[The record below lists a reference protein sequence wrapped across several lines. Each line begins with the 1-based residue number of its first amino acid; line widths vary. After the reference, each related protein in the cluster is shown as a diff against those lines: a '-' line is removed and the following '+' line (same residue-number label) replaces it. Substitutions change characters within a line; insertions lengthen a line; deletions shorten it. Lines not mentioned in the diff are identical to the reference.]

1 MDYNFT
7 GSLSQRRINLGGS
20 NASGTSSAQIAASA
34 RADRAAR
41 QEIRRRESSALRLQA
56 WWRAC
61 TCRREI
67 GRKCADEFWR
77 DVGSAER
84 EREVVQVISMT
95 RSLIWALKG
104 NQRGVADMIEAWA
117 HVLIEEDLLFAPFV
131 DANTSAARSWAT
143 QLRLLVQP
151 LISCLAYKAPA
162 VSSLTRLKAAQHAL
176 LILHNLTRPQGKAA
190 QLKSLTGPFQTL
202 AQHWAHTLVKAD
214 LHKALAD
221 HLLFF
226 PADRKASPTLPP
238 AVSLALAPFT
248 VFAASSAGTIQRP
261 IDVNAQSM
269 DLDIDPPSQAR
280 ALATDTFVRHF
291 LNVPN
296 LPARVPLP
304 ALTQLVSHL
313 PGTDVLERVIALGA
327 IREASRISQRST
339 SARAIQRKKDLSDEP
354 FAALSRPHILATL
367 VALLSPRVHQFN
379 TASLL
384 KFYLDALSTLQDAL
398 PRSFFQGALDDKT
411 SGATTAADAHFI
423 ESHIDEVAA
432 EKVSISSRPDNATFK
447 RLTGIVAPHHLQAIL
462 AASNKNPSTRPALT
476 RFLLS
481 TLLAWPTEARE
492 RVFATTMFGSP
503 GGSGGLVRELWRGWV
518 RSSALART
526 LASADSKGDGARA
539 ALSTLEDGKYETD
552 WYPFILLVEI
562 YSRTLLTLG
571 DDEFYPVGQHGRMSS
586 ATSAGP
592 SAGVPTS
599 SRNPL
604 SLDDVISFSALVRNL
619 TFALYWLEGAP
630 GSSGASLDL
639 PLYGLRMLRSELRS
653 ILTAAL
659 RQIHARD
666 ARRQFAPEGHWLMTS
681 SMDLNSFLE
690 TVLLEEDE
698 LGAAAATADTST
710 AAAAAHDDAA
720 MDQQMDTTD
729 DGRTSEEEA
738 NATVESSVSRRVRA
752 RRGKNNNLTA
762 RQLAFLSPR
771 LGILNNIPFVIH
783 FDLRVKIFRQFI
795 RKDRKRIGLDN
806 RVHRI
811 NAYHK
816 VKVRRGFVA
825 EDGFSQ
831 LNHLGPAIKGD
842 VEIQFQDEFGQLE
855 AGIDGGGLFKEFL
868 TSLVKEAFDTD
879 RGLWLATEQQE
890 LYPNP
895 HSYARQ
901 AEQLEWYAFLGRVLG
916 KAMYEGILV
925 DIKFARFF
933 LSKWLGK
940 QGYFD
945 DLASLDSLDPNLY
958 KGLMYLKNYTGD
970 VEADLALNFTVQDD
984 ELGVVKSTE
993 LVPGGSHIPVTKE
1006 NRLSYIYR
1014 MSRYRLTGQ
1023 IAWQCDAFFRGLSD
1037 IIDTR
1042 WLRILDVDELRVLVC
1057 GTEEPI
1063 DVEDLRRNTILHAYH
1078 EKDDAISFFWQA
1090 LQSFSPDERRA
1101 FLKFVTSC
1109 PSPPLLG
1116 FSQLSPKLGI
1126 QKSSDDTSRLPTAAT
1141 CMNLLKLPN
1150 YTSLEQCRSK
1160 LLYAIKSGAGFDLS

>member
-20 NASGTSSAQIAASA
+20 NASGSSSAQIAASA

-61 TCRREI
+61 KCRREI
-67 GRKCADEFWR
+67 RRECADEFWR
-77 DVGSAER
+77 DAGRVES
-84 EREVVQVISMT
+84 EREVVQVIRMT
-95 RSLIWALKG
+95 RSLIWALRG
-104 NQRGVADMIEAWA
+104 NQRGVADMIEAWS
-117 HVLIEEDLLFAPFV
+117 HVLIEKDLLFAPFV
-131 DANTSAARSWAT
+131 DANTSAPRSWAV

-162 VSSLTRLKAAQHAL
+162 ASSSTRLKAAQHAL
-176 LILHNLTRPQGKAA
+176 LILHNLTRPHGKAA
-190 QLKSLTGPFQTL
+190 QLKPFTGPFQTL

-226 PADRKASPTLPP
+226 PADRKASPTLSP

-248 VFAASSAGTIQRP
+248 VFAASSAGTIQKP
-261 IDVNAQSM
+261 IDVDAQSM

-296 LPARVPLP
+296 LPARMPLP
-304 ALTQLVSHL
+304 ALTQLVSQL
-313 PGTDVLERVIALGA
+313 PRTDVLERVITLGA
-327 IREASRISQRST
+327 IREASRTSQRSM
-339 SARAIQRKKDLSDEP
+339 SARTSQRKKDLPDEL
-354 FAALSRPHILATL
+354 FGALSRPHILATL

-384 KFYLDALSTLQDAL
+384 KLYLDAMSTLQDAL

-423 ESHIDEVAA
+423 ESHVDEAAA
-432 EKVSISSRPDNATFK
+432 EKVSISYRPDNATFK
-447 RLTGIVAPHHLQAIL
+447 RLAGIVAPHHLQAIL
-462 AASNKNPSTRPALT
+462 AASNKIPSTRPALT
-476 RFLLS
+476 KFLLS

-539 ALSTLEDGKYETD
+539 ALSTLEDGKYQTD

-571 DDEFYPVGQHGRMSS
+571 DDEFYPVEQHGR
-586 ATSAGP
+586 
-592 SAGVPTS
+592 
-599 SRNPL
+599 
-604 SLDDVISFSALVRNL
+604 I
-619 TFALYWLEGAP
+619 
-630 GSSGASLDL
+630 
-639 PLYGLRMLRSELRS
+639 
-653 ILTAAL
+653 
-659 RQIHARD
+659 
-666 ARRQFAPEGHWLMTS
+666 

-698 LGAAAATADTST
+698 LGAAATADAST
-710 AAAAAHDDAA
+710 AAAASHDDAA

-738 NATVESSVSRRVRA
+738 DAPVESSVSRRVRA

-816 VKVRRGFVA
+816 VK
-825 EDGFSQ
+825 
-831 LNHLGPAIKGD
+831 
-842 VEIQFQDEFGQLE
+842 
-855 AGIDGGGLFKEFL
+855 
-868 TSLVKEAFDTD
+868 
-879 RGLWLATEQQE
+879 
-890 LYPNP
+890 
-895 HSYARQ
+895 
-901 AEQLEWYAFLGRVLG
+901 LEWYAFLGRVLG

-1063 DVEDLRRNTILHAYH
+1063 DVEDLRRNTILHVYH

-1141 CMNLLKLPN
+1141 TLHHGTF
-1150 YTSLEQCRSK
+1150 TS
-1160 LLYAIKSGAGFDLS
+1160 AGD